1 MTAEPKREEMR
12 SDSNFRRRRLL
23 LVFGLTSF
31 YMVAE
36 AVAGVLTGSLAL
48 LADAGHMLTDAGAL
62 GLSLWAVWFT
72 DRRPTE
78 KRTFG
83 YYRAEILAAL
93 VNAVVLLLLS
103 FYIVYEAWRR
113 FHDPPVVNS
122 WPMLVV
128 ATIGIG
134 INLLGIWLLRNS
146 SSQSLNVKAAYLEVM
161 SDLLGSVGVIVAAI
175 IVLTTKWYK
184 ADAIIAAA
192 IGLFIV
198 PRTWTLLKEA
208 IGVLMEGTPHNVD
221 LEKLMIVMRRD
232 HDVADVHDLHVWSLT
247 SGVNAM
253 TAHVWIREDGDPTKV
268 LQNLQKMIRSEFE
281 IEHTTIQIEKK
292 CESRAPF

>member
-1 MTAEPKREEMR
+1 MTFNPEADLKSRAGQ
-12 SDSNFRRRRLL
+12 RRRRLL

-36 AVAGVLTGSLAL
+36 AVAGFLTGSLAL

-62 GLSLWAVWFT
+62 GLSLWAVWFAE
-72 DRRPTE
+72 RGPNE
-78 KRTFG
+78 QRTFG

-93 VNAVVLLLLS
+93 ANAVVLFLLS
-103 FYIVYEAWRR
+103 VYIVYEAWRR
-113 FHDPPVVNS
+113 FHNPEVVAS
-122 WPMLVV
+122 GPMLIV

-134 INLLGIWLLRNS
+134 VNLLGIWLLRES
-146 SSQSLNVKAAYLEVM
+146 SAKSLNVRAAYLEVM
-161 SDLLGSVGVIVAAI
+161 SDLLGSVGVIVAAL

-208 IGVLMEGTPHNVD
+208 TGVLMQGTPQNVD
-221 LEKLMIVMRRD
+221 LNKLMMVMRRD
-232 HDVADVHDLHVWSLT
+232 HDVTDVHDLHVWSLT

-253 TAHVWIREDGDPTKV
+253 TAHVWIREAADPTRV
-268 LQNLQKMIRSEFE
+268 LRNLQTTIKKEFE
-281 IEHTTIQIEKK
+281 IDHTTLQIEKR
-292 CESRAPF
+292 CESRESF